1 MKNMKLTTY
10 TSYNTINLIPCID
23 LTYEKFYEG
32 GFCHLR
38 LDIGWLK
45 WGISIIFVDK

>member
-1 MKNMKLTTY
+1 MRIKTYSNCNIIDILPNISLWHDKFLDTGKL
-10 TSYNTINLIPCID
+10 SQLS
-23 LTYEKFYEG
+23 
-32 GFCHLR
+32 